1 MSYNYQDNDEELI
14 DAAGVTIFEN
24 VFKQCRHEIKD
35 QIITKL
41 LSKIEEQNKTINSLE
56 KENKKIKDNFL
67 YVLKRILS
75 NKDEYN
81 INNYFSNALI
91 SNYNSNKIRPFES
104 RNNVA
109 YKINYSNSK
118 EKKSKTNFATIDKSR
133 NNKYKI
139 DINSSIDNI
148 SGEENNS
155 DEERNN
161 NIIEAKAKKY
171 LNDLYKK
178 NFNGNDII
186 SNSNFINKN
195 ISLYEELFSK
205 PANRNYIYT
214 ETGYNDVG
222 SPKRKGGVSLNKRNR
237 STGNRNKMYIES
249 FYDDKTINDI
259 NFERGVL
266 AYEKRKKNIRNNLTH
281 HYNRHKKNMKS
292 FPNNDNNKK
301 NRKKAISFEKR
312 SPYLLNKF

>member
-1 MSYNYQDNDEELI
+1 M
-14 DAAGVTIFEN
+14 
-24 VFKQCRHEIKD
+24 
-35 QIITKL
+35 
-41 LSKIEEQNKTINSLE
+41 
-56 KENKKIKDNFL
+56 
-67 YVLKRILS
+67 
-75 NKDEYN
+75 
-81 INNYFSNALI
+81 
-91 SNYNSNKIRPFES
+91 
-104 RNNVA
+104 A
-109 YKINYSNSK
+109 YKINNSNSK
-118 EKKSKTNFATIDKSR
+118 EKKSKTNFSTIDKSR

-186 SNSNFINKN
+186 PNSNFINKN

-205 PANRNYIYT
+205 PVNKNYIYT
-214 ETGYNDVG
+214 ETGYNDVS

-237 STGNRNKMYIES
+237 STGNRKKMYIES

-281 HYNRHKKNMKS
+281 HYNKHKKNTKS
-292 FPNNDNNKK
+292 VSNNDYNKK
-301 NRKKAISFEKR
+301 NRKKAISFVKR